1 MDGITARL
9 AGARQLLS
17 PVLGESGA
25 RIPLGHNAA
34 DAALRG
40 GLLRGALHEIFAA
53 DASAFGFAAG
63 LARRAAGP
71 KRLLW
76 IVQDYSA
83 LEQGAVAPTGLA
95 EFGIDPASLLLLCA
109 ANATDALR
117 AAADALSCS
126 ALGAVIV
133 EIPGQ
138 PKILD
143 LVASR
148 RLVLGAQ
155 SKGVT
160 VFLLRPMA
168 EVEPSAAETR
178 WLIRSRPS
186 ADADNWTPSANAD
199 NWIPSSEIED
209 WGHPRFDAELTRN
222 RHGETGRWAM
232 EWCCD
237 DGAFRQEAHSG
248 AVVSPP
254 ADRPPATALWRLA
267 G

>member
-1 MDGITARL
+1 MTATAKL
-9 AGARQLLS
+9 ASARQLLT
-17 PVLGESGA
+17 PILGGEGT
-25 RIPLGHNAA
+25 RIPMGHPDA
-34 DAALRG
+34 DRTLRG

-53 DASAFGFAAG
+53 DASAIGFTAG
-63 LARRAAGP
+63 LARRTAGL

-76 IVQDYSA
+76 IVQDFSA
-83 LEQGAVAPTGLA
+83 LEQGALASTGLA
-95 EFGIDPASLLLLCA
+95 EFGLDPGRVLMLCA

-117 AAADALSCS
+117 AGADALSCG
-126 ALGAVIV
+126 ALGAVV
-133 EIPGQ
+133 LEIPGN

-155 SKGVT
+155 AKGVT

-168 EVEPSAAETR
+168 EAEPSAAETR
-178 WLIRSRPS
+178 WRVRAAPS
-186 ADADNWTPSANAD
+186 QDID
-199 NWIPSSEIED
+199 D
-209 WGHPRFDAELTRN
+209 WGAPNFDAELTRN
-222 RHGETGRWAM
+222 RHGETGRWVM

-237 DGAFRQEAHSG
+237 DAVFERPGDRAAHPG

-254 ADRPPATALWRLA
+254 ADRPAAAAHWRHA

>member
-1 MDGITARL
+1 MSTATKL
-9 AGARQLLS
+9 ATARQLLT
-17 PVLGESGA
+17 PILGEDRA
-25 RIPLGHNAA
+25 RIPLGHPGA
-34 DAALRG
+34 DRTLRG
-40 GLLRGALHEIFAA
+40 GLMRGALHEVFAA
-53 DASAFGFAAG
+53 DPAAIGFTAG

-76 IVQDYSA
+76 IVQDFST
-83 LEQGAVAPTGLA
+83 LEQGALAPTGLA
-95 EFGIDPASLLLLCA
+95 EFGLDPGRVLMLCA

-117 AAADALSCS
+117 AGADALSCS
-126 ALGAVIV
+126 ALGAVV
-133 EIPGQ
+133 LEIPGN

-160 VFLLRPMA
+160 AFLLRPMA
-168 EVEPSAAETR
+168 AAEPSAAETR
-178 WLIRSRPS
+178 WLVRAAPSADTDDWGPS
-186 ADADNWTPSANAD
+186 ADADNFGSPT
-199 NWIPSSEIED
+199 
-209 WGHPRFDAELTRN
+209 FDAELTRN

-237 DGAFRQEAHSG
+237 DNVFDEPKGRAAHPG

-254 ADRPPATALWRLA
+254 ADRPAAAAQDRLWRHA